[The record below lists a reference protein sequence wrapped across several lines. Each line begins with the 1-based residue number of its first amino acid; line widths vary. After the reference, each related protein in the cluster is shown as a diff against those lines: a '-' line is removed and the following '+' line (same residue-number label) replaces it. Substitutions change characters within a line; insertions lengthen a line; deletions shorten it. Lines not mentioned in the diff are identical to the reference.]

1 MKEVQAIIQAF
12 DEAQQQGKQ
21 TALATVVHV
30 EGSSYRRPGARMLI
44 TQDGQLTGAISGGC
58 LEGDALRKAL
68 LVMARKQPMLVT
80 YDTTDEDDAKLG
92 VGLGCEGIIHIVIE
106 PIHPEQAENPIQLL
120 KTISAQRQNAVL
132 GILFSLQD
140 RREVQPGTC
149 LLQLQ
154 NSTVATNTSNETLQ
168 KVLVADA
175 KTAFINQVSSTKTYV
190 SEGKQYTAFLELI
203 KPAVSL
209 IIIGAGNDAIPV
221 VQMADIMG
229 WQVTVADGRP
239 QYATAAR
246 FPTASRVLVAKSDA
260 VIDQVTIDAQTVFV
274 LMTHNYN
281 YDLKIFRQLI
291 TRRMTYVGMLGPRK
305 KLVRMLDEL
314 KAEGIQPTEEQLAG
328 IYGPVGLNIGA
339 ENAEEI
345 ALSIIAEIKAVIA
358 GRTGQSLRNS
368 TDTIHPRV
376 EKEIEEVKLSSK
388 L

>member
-1 MKEVQAIIQAF
+1 MKEIQSIIQAF

-30 EGSSYRRPGARMLI
+30 QGSSYRQPGARMLI
-44 TQDGQLTGAISGGC
+44 TEDGQLTGAISGGC

-68 LVMARKQPMLVT
+68 LVMARQQPMLVT

-106 PIHPEQAENPIQLL
+106 PILPNQPDNPIQLL
-120 KTISAQRQNAVL
+120 KTISGQRQNAVL
-132 GILFSLQD
+132 VMLFSLQD

-154 NSTVATNTSNETLQ
+154 NATVATRISNEALR
-168 KVLVADA
+168 KALVTDA
-175 KTAFINQVSSTKTYV
+175 KMAFINQVSATKTYV
-190 SEGKQYTAFLELI
+190 SEGKQFTAFIELI

-209 IIIGAGNDAIPV
+209 VIIGAGNDTIPV
-221 VQMADIMG
+221 TQMANIMG
-229 WQVTVADGRP
+229 WQVTVLDGRP
-239 QYATAAR
+239 QYATAER
-246 FPTASRVLVAKSDA
+246 FPTCSQVLVTKSDK
-260 VIDQVTIDAQTVFV
+260 ITEQVTIDAQTVFV

-281 YDLKIFRQLI
+281 YDLKVLRQLL
-291 TRRMTYVGMLGPRK
+291 TGKVTYIGMLGPRK

-314 KAEGIQPTEEQLAG
+314 KAEGIQPTEEQLAS

-358 GRTGQSLRNS
+358 GRGGQSLRNCA
-368 TDTIHPRV
+368 DTIHPRV
-376 EKEIEEVKLSSK
+376 EKEIEKVKISS
-388 L
+388 

>member
-1 MKEVQAIIQAF
+1 MKEIQAIIQAYE
-12 DEAQQQGKQ
+12 EAQQQGKQ

-30 EGSSYRRPGARMLI
+30 QGSSYRRPGARMLI
-44 TQDGQLTGAISGGC
+44 TVDGQLTGAISGGC

-68 LVMARKQPMLVT
+68 LVMTRQQPMLVT

-106 PIHPEQAENPIQLL
+106 PILPEQADNPIQLL
-120 KTISAQRQNAVL
+120 KTISAQRQHATLVM
-132 GILFSLQD
+132 LFSLND

-149 LLQLQ
+149 LLQLPGE
-154 NSTVATNTSNETLQ
+154 TVTARIGNDALQ
-168 KVLVADA
+168 KALTADA
-175 KTAFINQVSSTKTYV
+175 KTAFINQVSAAKTYV
-190 SEGKQYTAFLELI
+190 SEGKQFTAFIELI
-203 KPAVSL
+203 KPAVSV

-221 VQMADIMG
+221 AQMANIMG

-239 QYATAAR
+239 AQATAAR
-246 FPTASRVLVAKSDA
+246 FPTANQVLVTKPDQ
-260 VIDQVTIDAQTVFV
+260 VIEQVTIDAQTVFV

-281 YDLKIFRQLI
+281 YDLKVLRQLI
-291 TRRMTYVGMLGPRK
+291 TRRVTYIGMLGPRK

-314 KAEGIQPTEEQLAG
+314 KVEGIEPTPEQLTS

-358 GRTGQSLRNS
+358 GRAGEFLRNS
-368 TDTIHPRV
+368 ADTIHPRV
-376 EKEIEEVKLSSK
+376 EKEMEEVKISQ
-388 L
+388 

>member
-1 MKEVQAIIQAF
+1 MKEIQAIIQAF
-12 DEAQQQGKQ
+12 EAAQQQGQQ

-30 EGSSYRRPGARMLI
+30 QGSSYRRPGARMLI

-68 LVMARKQPMLVT
+68 LVMAQQQPMLVT

-106 PIHPEQAENPIQLL
+106 PIVTHQPDNPIQLL
-120 KTISAQRQNAVL
+120 KAISAQRQDAVL
-132 GILFSLQD
+132 VMLFSLND

-149 LLQLQ
+149 LLQLPGG
-154 NSTVATNTSNETLQ
+154 TVTARINNEGLQ
-168 KVLVADA
+168 KALTTDA
-175 KTAFINQVSSTKTYV
+175 KTAFINQVSATKTYMA
-190 SEGKQYTAFLELI
+190 EGKQFTAFIELI
-203 KPAVSL
+203 KPAVSV
-209 IIIGAGNDAIPV
+209 IIIGAGNDAMPV
-221 VQMADIMG
+221 AQMANILG

-239 QYATAAR
+239 AYATAAR
-246 FPTASRVLVAKSDA
+246 FSTANQVLVTKPDQ
-260 VIDQVTIDAQTVFV
+260 VIGQVTIDAQTVFV

-281 YDLKIFRQLI
+281 YDLKVLRQLI
-291 TRRMTYVGMLGPRK
+291 TKRITYIGMLGPRK

-314 KAEGIQPTEEQLAG
+314 KAEGIQPTAEQLAA
-328 IYGPVGLNIGA
+328 IFGPVGLNIGA

-358 GRTGQSLRNS
+358 GRTGESLRNS

-376 EKEIEEVKLSSK
+376 EKEIEEVKISQ
-388 L
+388 

>member
-1 MKEVQAIIQAF
+1 MKEIQSIINAF

-30 EGSSYRRPGARMLI
+30 QGSSYRRPGARMLI
-44 TQDGQLTGAISGGC
+44 TEDGQLTGAISGGC

-106 PIHPEQAENPIQLL
+106 PIQIELADNPIQLL

-132 GILFSLQD
+132 VMLFSLQD

-154 NSTVATNTSNETLQ
+154 NETVVSNLNNAGLKQ
-168 KVLVADA
+168 ALVADA
-175 KTAFINQVSSTKTYV
+175 KTAFINQVSATKTYI
-190 SEGKQYTAFLELI
+190 SEGKQFTAFIELI
-203 KPAVSL
+203 QPAVSL
-209 IIIGAGNDAIPV
+209 VIVGAGNDAIPV
-221 VQMADIMG
+221 AQIAGIMG

-246 FPTASRVLVAKSDA
+246 FPGATRVLVAKSDK
-260 VIDQVTIDAQTVFV
+260 VTEEVTIDAQTVFV

-281 YDLKIFRQLI
+281 YDLKLLRQLI
-291 TRRMTYVGMLGPRK
+291 TQRITYIGMLGPRK

-314 KAEGIQPTEEQLAG
+314 KAEGIQPTEEQLAC

-358 GRTGQSLRNS
+358 GRSGQSLRNS

-376 EKEIEEVKLSSK
+376 EKEIEEVKISS
-388 L
+388 

>member
-1 MKEVQAIIQAF
+1 MKEIQAIIKAY

-44 TQDGQLTGAISGGC
+44 TVDGQLTGAISGGC

-68 LVMARKQPMLVT
+68 LVMTRQQPMLVT

-106 PIHPEQAENPIQLL
+106 PILPEQPGNPIQLL
-120 KTISAQRQNAVL
+120 KTISAQRQHAALVM
-132 GILFSLQD
+132 LFSLND

-149 LLQLQ
+149 LLQLPGE
-154 NSTVATNTSNETLQ
+154 TVTARITNDALQ
-168 KVLVADA
+168 RALTADA
-175 KTAFINQVSSTKTYV
+175 KTAFINQVSATKTYV
-190 SEGKQYTAFLELI
+190 SEGKQFTAFIELI
-203 KPAVSL
+203 KPAVSV
-209 IIIGAGNDAIPV
+209 IIIGAGNDAMPV
-221 VQMADIMG
+221 AQMAHILG

-239 QYATAAR
+239 AQATTAR
-246 FPTASRVLVAKSDA
+246 FPTANQVLVTKPDQ
-260 VIDQVTIDAQTVFV
+260 VIEQVTIDAQTVFV

-281 YDLKIFRQLI
+281 YDLKVFRQLI
-291 TRRMTYVGMLGPRK
+291 TRNITYIGMLGPRK

-314 KAEGIQPTEEQLAG
+314 KAEGIVPTPEQLASV
-328 IYGPVGLNIGA
+328 YGPVGLNIGA

-358 GRTGQSLRNS
+358 GRAGESLRNS
-368 TDTIHPRV
+368 VDTIHPRV
-376 EKEIEEVKLSSK
+376 EKEIEEVKVK
-388 L
+388 

>member
-1 MKEVQAIIQAF
+1 MKEIQAIIQAF

-68 LVMARKQPMLVT
+68 LVMVRKQPMLVT

-106 PIHPEQAENPIQLL
+106 PILPEQPENPIQLL
-120 KTISAQRQNAVL
+120 KSISAQRQNAVL

-154 NSTVATNTSNETLQ
+154 NATVATNTSNDALQ
-168 KVLVADA
+168 KALVADA
-175 KTAFINQVSSTKTYV
+175 KTAFVNQVSSTKTYV
-190 SEGKQYTAFLELI
+190 SEGKQFTAFLELI

-221 VQMADIMG
+221 AQMADIMG
-229 WQVTVADGRP
+229 WQVTMADGRP

-260 VIDQVTIDAQTVFV
+260 VIDQITIDAQTVFV

-291 TRRMTYVGMLGPRK
+291 TRRNTYVGMLGPRK

-345 ALSIIAEIKAVIA
+345 ALSVIAEIKAVIA
-358 GRTGQSLRNS
+358 GRLGQSLRNS

-376 EKEIEEVKLSSK
+376 EKEIEEVRIRS
-388 L
+388 

>member
-1 MKEVQAIIQAF
+1 MKEIQAIIQAF

-68 LVMARKQPMLVT
+68 LVMVRKQPMLVT

-106 PIHPEQAENPIQLL
+106 PILPEQPENPIQLL
-120 KTISAQRQNAVL
+120 KSISAQRQNAVL

-154 NSTVATNTSNETLQ
+154 NATVATNTSNDALQ
-168 KVLVADA
+168 KALVADA
-175 KTAFINQVSSTKTYV
+175 KTAFVNQVSSTKTYV
-190 SEGKQYTAFLELI
+190 SEGKQFTAFLELI

-221 VQMADIMG
+221 AQMADIMG

-260 VIDQVTIDAQTVFV
+260 VIDQITIDAQTVFV

-291 TRRMTYVGMLGPRK
+291 TRRNTYVGMLGPRK

-345 ALSIIAEIKAVIA
+345 ALSVIAEIKAVIA
-358 GRTGQSLRNS
+358 GRLGQSLRNS

-376 EKEIEEVKLSSK
+376 EKEIEEVRIRS
-388 L
+388 